1 MSFKNGNP
9 AFLYQGADDQ
19 STRQVPS
26 EPRVMPVH
34 LALFHLFT
42 QRGPTD
48 ANTGPLIV
56 NTQDAYRIFGQETFN
71 VRGKYAT
78 HATVFAKSLL
88 EQAGLIAIERITPND
103 LANLPKTSAVNI
115 AADVLAMNIPQYER
129 NNDGTFK
136 RDAEGAK
143 IPTAATLPG
152 FKVKFVVT
160 ALTAG
165 IGEEVSRVGSMTEG
179 GTQSQIIPLIDVPAS
194 YFGTD
199 GDNTGFRI
207 WAPTERSA
215 SDPADE
221 ETMNA
226 LNSYLYRFQAVR
238 RTSPTSLGN
247 VVQTLQS
254 AQSVEFSFDPDS
266 FDEKAEE
273 EKYFEKVVGVAYR
286 NLMPADGSNPEFGPF
301 GDIYVYTENLT
312 GLLEDLYDAEQGQ
325 TTVPAENGKYLFNFL
340 TGVSPRAVPYYTYQV
355 VGQLDGGIE
364 FNETSTWYL
373 RSGKD
378 GNTSVAHFEDRVGE
392 IYDGM
397 STSSVRY
404 EDFAR
409 YPFTVVYD
417 SGYTQA
423 TKLKLAQIMSVR
435 RDVVV
440 IGSTQDVSEPQNT
453 VAEESSIA
461 ASLRSAFRLHPEST
475 YFGTPTC
482 RAAVI
487 GQSSYLLNSPYKKLV
502 PGTLEIAIK
511 LQRYMGGDKFQN
523 SASLNLPANKELQFL
538 SPAHMNATSKS
549 SSNYVTDWDV
559 GLVSA
564 RFKDTKTLFY
574 PAFKTVYDD
583 DTSVLNSLLVAF
595 VLGDTVR
602 GCYWAWTELT
612 GRNDLSNAQLI
623 EKSDQLI
630 LQWGANKYDNLVEII
645 PRTNL
650 TPADLARNFSWST
663 EVTIRANG
671 MKTVNQATII
681 TQRREETA

>member
-26 EPRVMPVH
+26 EPRVTPVH

-48 ANTGPLIV
+48 LNAGPLIV
-56 NTQDAYRIFGQETFN
+56 DTQDAYRIFGQETFN
-71 VRGKYAT
+71 LRSKYAT

-88 EQAGLIAIERITPND
+88 EQAGLIAIERIAPND
-103 LANLPKTSAVNI
+103 LNNLPKTAAINI
-115 AADVLAMNIPQYER
+115 AADVLAMNVPQYER
-129 NNDGTFK
+129 ATDGTFL
-136 RDAEGAK
+136 RDGAGAK
-143 IPTAATLPG
+143 IPTGETLPG
-152 FKVKFVVT
+152 FKVKFIAAPLVDEV
-160 ALTAG
+160 G
-165 IGEEVSRVGSMTEG
+165 GEVSRVGSMTEG
-179 GTQSQIIPLIDVPAS
+179 AIQSQIIPLFDVPAS
-194 YFGTD
+194 YFGQD
-199 GDNTGFRI
+199 GDNIGFRM
-207 WAPTERSA
+207 WAPTVRSTE
-215 SDPADE
+215 PADE
-221 ETMNA
+221 EAMVK
-226 LNSYLYRFQAVR
+226 LNSYRYRFQAVR
-238 RTSPTSLGN
+238 RASPASLGAPT
-247 VVQTLQS
+247 VTLDS
-254 AQSVEFSFDPDS
+254 SQSVEFSFDPDAW
-266 FDEKAEE
+266 DETAEQE
-273 EKYFEKVVGVAYR
+273 MYFEKVLDRSYR
-286 NLMPADGSNPEFGPF
+286 DLMPADGSNPVFGPY
-301 GDIYVYTENLT
+301 GDVYVYTANLE
-312 GLLEDLYDAEQGQ
+312 GLLEDLYDAEVGQ
-325 TTVPAENGKYLFNFL
+325 DTVPAVDGKFLFNL
-340 TGVSPRAVPYYTYQV
+340 LSGVSPRGVPYHTYQV
-355 VGQLDGGIE
+355 LGQLDGGIE
-364 FNETSTWYL
+364 FTETSTWYL
-373 RSGKD
+373 QGGKD
-378 GNTSVAHFEDRVGE
+378 GTTTAAHFETRVGE

-397 STSSVRY
+397 TTSAVRY

-417 SGYTQA
+417 SGYTQPI
-423 TKLKLAQIMSVR
+423 KLKLGQIMSVR

-440 IGSTQDVSEPQNT
+440 LGATQDVAQPQNT
-453 VAEESSIA
+453 VSEESSIA
-461 ASLRSAFRLHPEST
+461 AALRSAFRLHPEST

-487 GQSSYLLNSPYKKLV
+487 GQSSYLLRSTYKKLV
-502 PGTLEIAIK
+502 PGTLEMAIK
-511 LQRYMGGDKFQN
+511 LQRYMGGDRFQN

-564 RFKDTKTLFY
+564 RFKDNNTLFY

-583 DTSVLNSLLVAF
+583 DTSVLNSILIAF
-595 VLGDTVR
+595 VLGDVVR

-630 LQWGANKYDNLVEII
+630 LQWVANKYDNLVEII